1 METKLPPSV
10 SMENYSDTDRLGQLP
25 NLNVIA
31 SDLYQFNA
39 IIKKNKT
46 KQFGP
51 KLMPSP
57 DTSNYA
63 RTWIS
68 P

>member
-39 IIKKNKT
+39 IIKKKKKT
-46 KQFGP
+46 IWTKINAKSWHIQ
-51 KLMPSP
+51 LC
-57 DTSNYA
+57 
-63 RTWIS
+63 
-68 P
+68 

>member
-39 IIKKNKT
+39 IIKKKK

-57 DTSNYA
+57 DISNYA

>member
-39 IIKKNKT
+39 IIKKKKKT
-46 KQFGP
+46 IWTKINA
-51 KLMPSP
+51 KS
-57 DTSNYA
+57 
-63 RTWIS
+63 
-68 P
+68 